1 MSPQLS
7 VVIPAFNEAERII
20 PSLQKVREFIQSQN
34 LTTEVLVV
42 NDGSKDG
49 TAEAVK
55 GQISSFKSPAT
66 LQLLENP
73 SNRGKGYSV
82 RHGILRSTGDL
93 VLFSD
98 SDFSSPIEEYHK
110 LAAPLKAG
118 EASIA
123 IGSRAVKGS
132 QVVTHQP
139 WLRESSGRCFNLVV
153 RAISGLPFRDTQC
166 GFKLFTRQAADAVF
180 RLQTVEGFGF
190 DVEILYIARKLRLRT
205 VEVPVVWNDRTGTR
219 VRLLSD
225 GAHMLMDLLRVH
237 YQDLSGKYNGTFTAK
252 AQRR

>member
-7 VVIPAFNEAERII
+7 VVIPAFNEAERIV
-20 PSLQKVREFIQSQN
+20 PSLQKVREFIQAQN
-34 LTTEVLVV
+34 LTTEVIVV

-55 GQISSFKSPAT
+55 GQISNFKSPAT

-82 RHGILRSTGDL
+82 RNGILRSTGDL

-110 LAAPLKAG
+110 LAAPLKAR

-132 QVVTHQP
+132 QVLTHQP
-139 WLRESSGRCFNLVV
+139 WIREYSGRCFNLVV

-190 DVEILYIARKLRLRT
+190 DVEILYIARKLGLKT
-205 VEVPVVWNDRTGTR
+205 VEVPVVWNDTKGTR
-219 VRLLSD
+219 VRFLSD
-225 GAHMLMDLLRVH
+225 GAHMLMDLMRVH
-237 YQDLSGKYNGTFTAK
+237 YQDLNGKYNGTLTAK
-252 AQRR
+252 AQRH